1 MLGICFFVLCAVSAV
16 YGAASGNLA
25 AVSSG
30 ALDGAAAAVRLTF
43 TLSGTMALWSGI
55 MNVLREAGW
64 IERLSR
70 ALSPLLR
77 CVFPDAWRTGTAC
90 GEITAALSANLLGI
104 GNAATPLALAAMAKL
119 QAENPHPE
127 RATDDMITMAVLAS
141 SSLDLLPV
149 TLLSMRRAAGAPS
162 PERVIV
168 PVWIVSGVCAAAAV
182 TLCRAAA
189 WAGKERRRR

>member
-16 YGAASGNLA
+16 FGAATGNLP

-43 TLSGTMALWSGI
+43 SLAGTMALWSGV

-64 IERLSR
+64 IGRLSR
-70 ALSPLLR
+70 ALSPVLR
-77 CVFPDAWRTGTAC
+77 FVFPEAWRTKTAC

-104 GNAATPLALAAMAKL
+104 GNAATPLALAAMAKM
-119 QAENPHPE
+119 QSANPQPE
-127 RATDDMITMAVLAS
+127 RATDDMITLAVLAS

-149 TLLSMRRAAGAPS
+149 TLLSMRRAAGSPA

-168 PVWIVSGVCAAAAV
+168 PVWIVSGLCAAAAV
-182 TLCRAAA
+182 ILCRAAA
-189 WAGKERRRR
+189 WACRGRRET